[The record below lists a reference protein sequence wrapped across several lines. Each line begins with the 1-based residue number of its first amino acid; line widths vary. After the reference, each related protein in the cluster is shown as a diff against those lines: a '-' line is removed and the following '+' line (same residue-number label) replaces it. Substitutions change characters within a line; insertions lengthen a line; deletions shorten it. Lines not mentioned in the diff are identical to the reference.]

1 MRDAKFLTK
10 AKFSKLVEV
19 TSVQTKMSYMDTI
32 IHLCEKN
39 NIDLEDARKFISPTL
54 KGKLE
59 AEAMTLNFLPKSNTL
74 PVD

>member
-1 MRDAKFLTK
+1 MTDAKFLTK
-10 AKFSKLVEV
+10 AKFSKLVEI
-19 TSVQTKMSYMDTI
+19 TSLQTKMSYMDTI